1 MRFASFLSGGFITAI
16 VVNLSTG
23 KETGKT
29 HLCAMQVFAFAFLR
43 IRMTSNFK
51 LRLHQ
56 GPFYAMQVMSVFAFL
71 RIGMTSNFK
80 AA

>member
-16 VVNLSTG
+16 GVNPPERKLAKRTSV
-23 KETGKT
+23 
-29 HLCAMQVFAFAFLR
+29 MQVMSVFVFLR